1 MPAVISPDIST
12 LDFSALFDISTPAPT
27 ITLTNLST
35 GPNLAACN
43 WWYEVITPSGTYIH
57 QGSQGSPDMTG
68 AWVTQIVPDVWPQP
82 FGQIEWSGSD
92 YKVIL
97 YVEDSVSSIFSES
110 HQGSICRPNGNT
122 TKTVGN
128 FGVGAVDVQ
137 VRCDDAQLYAADTTN
152 YQYKSFA
159 GESVSSKMTLVY
171 PVDENGNVPA
181 PITMLDTTAALFPL
195 TFSAKGYTLYSE
207 GVRDYEIAVGITVR
221 IKYKVSHVF
230 AVYCNIDLCPLICE
244 IDKMN
249 AEWEANCGQNQ
260 DPTIYQKI
268 TKINSLLI
276 KALIAKQQPL
286 CGFDVAEIVEEIIR
300 VGDFTCNTCVVGS
313 AGINPTVVIDT
324 SEDWSLSGNATTGTE
339 KLGTTNGQPLPFY
352 TSDLLRMLLLANGR
366 WLLGKTTDSGQLA
379 QINGTVSITPGL
391 NASWLWDADGTVT
404 ITIDGADV
412 EDAILVNSSTQT
424 EFLRIGVGNGGDV
437 ETNAPYIKASG
448 ASGDFGFV
456 FTDNAAIRSLSAI
469 NATRINFYLAGNV
482 PTVLVGAL
490 SGANAGNSFQFVSN
504 SINGNPSHTPVGG
517 VWNFITLLDAGVGGG
532 AEIFEPTT
540 GDADLNT
547 IASLPTLNQ
556 SGTATGKTR
565 GFYDAPTFSTLLSRQ
580 LHRAFES
587 NGDSNSFGVYI
598 PLGAKFFNLGNA
610 GFGAEP
616 VTDKVEITGNLAL
629 MALGNKIKIAGGNN
643 GSIGTA
649 TLGAGGTAVVPNT
662 VVTASSIIIATY
674 NTLLGTP
681 GSISAPVGSIVPGV
695 SFTLVSSNAA
705 DLSIINWWIIN

>member
-1 MPAVISPDIST
+1 MS
-12 LDFSALFDISTPAPT
+12 
-27 ITLTNLST
+27 
-35 GPNLAACN
+35 
-43 WWYEVITPSGTYIH
+43 
-57 QGSQGSPDMTG
+57 G
-68 AWVTQIVPDVWPQP
+68 AWVTQVVPDVWPQP
-82 FGQIEWSGSD
+82 FSQIEWSGSD
-92 YKVIL
+92 YKVTL
-97 YVEDSVSSIFSES
+97 YVEDSVNNVFFTTL
-110 HQGSICRPNGNT
+110 QGSICRPNGNT

-128 FGVGAVDVQ
+128 FGLAAVDVQ

-171 PVDENGNVPA
+171 PADENGNVPA
-181 PITMLDTTAALFPL
+181 PVTLNNTSAALFPL

-207 GVRDYEIAVGITVR
+207 GVRDYEIAVGFTVR
-221 IKYKVSHVF
+221 IKYKVSHAF
-230 AVYCNIDLCPLICE
+230 AVWCNIDLCPLICE
-244 IDKMN
+244 IDRMN
-249 AEWEANCGQNQ
+249 AEWSANCGQSQ
-260 DPTIYQKI
+260 DPALYQKI

-286 CGFDVAEIVEEIIR
+286 CGFDVAEIVEEIMR
-300 VGDFTCNTCVVGS
+300 VGDFTCDTCVVGS

-324 SEDWSLSGNATTGTE
+324 GEDWSLSGNAITGVE
-339 KLGTTNGQPLPFY
+339 KLGTTNNQNLPFY
-352 TSDLLRMLLLANGR
+352 TNDLLRMLLLANGR
-366 WLLGKTTDSGQLA
+366 WLLGKTSDTGQLA

-391 NASWLWDADGTVT
+391 NASWSWDADGTVT

-412 EDAILVNSSTQT
+412 EDAILVNSSGQT

-437 ETNAPYIKASG
+437 ETNAPFIKASG

-482 PTVLVGAL
+482 PTILVGAL
-490 SGANAGNSFQFVSN
+490 SGANAGNSFQLVSN
-504 SINGNPSHTPVGG
+504 SINGNPSHTPAGG
-517 VWNFITLLDAGVGGG
+517 IWNFITLLDASVGGG
-532 AEIFEPTT
+532 AEIFEPSA

-547 IASLPTLNQ
+547 IASMPTLNQ
-556 SGTATGKTR
+556 SGTAVGKTR
-565 GFYDAPTFSTLLSRQ
+565 GFYDAPVFSTLLSRQ

-587 NGDSNSFGVYI
+587 NGDANSFGVYI

-616 VTDKVEITGNLAL
+616 VADKVEITGNLAL
-629 MALGNKIKIAGGNN
+629 MGIGNKIKIAGGVN

-649 TLGAGGTAVVPNT
+649 TLLAGGTVVVANT
-662 VVTASSIIIATY
+662 AVTASSVIIVSH

-681 GSISAPVGSIVPGV
+681 GVVSAPQSSIVAGV
-695 SFTLVSSNAA
+695 SFTITSSNAA
-705 DLSIINWWIIN
+705 DTSIINWWIIN